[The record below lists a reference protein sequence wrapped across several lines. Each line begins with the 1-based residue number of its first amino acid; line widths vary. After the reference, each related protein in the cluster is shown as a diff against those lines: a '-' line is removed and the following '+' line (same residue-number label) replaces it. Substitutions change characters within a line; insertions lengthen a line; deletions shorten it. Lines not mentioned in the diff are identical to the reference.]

1 MLRETNPILLGV
13 TFTVSIVHSIFDFLA
28 FSNGMIKIINI
39 FIFLNIIIYIKIL
52 MLKNYNNIDV
62 KFWKE
67 RKDMVGLSFRSL
79 IMNIFTQ
86 TVVFLY
92 LLDNETSWM
101 VIISNAV
108 GLVIEIW
115 KIHKVVNIRV
125 SNIY

>member
-1 MLRETNPILLGV
+1 
-13 TFTVSIVHSIFDFLA
+13 
-28 FSNGMIKIINI
+28 
-39 FIFLNIIIYIKIL
+39 
-52 MLKNYNNIDV
+52 
-62 KFWKE
+62 
-67 RKDMVGLSFRSL
+67 MVGLSFRSL

-115 KIHKVVNIRV
+115 KIHKVVNIHV
-125 SNIY
+125 SIIINRIYLLKISN